1 MRSLDFASGR
11 EPRPKGR
18 GGLHRALQRVI
29 LFYVTMIDRKNSS
42 KRGTTTA
49 KDSREIRIVEFCLG
63 EKHYGIDVMQVREI
77 IRAVMGIVPV
87 SGAHPSISGVINLR
101 GKIIPVI
108 NLARHFDICAEYSIK
123 NSRIIVSEFEHQQV
137 GFWVHHV
144 TRIHR
149 IATSHIDP
157 PSNLMQSKGK
167 YIVGVTKI
175 EDKILFL
182 IDFEKIAFDINPG
195 AAAAD
200 DSVPIVIPRVDFD
213 RSTKKIL
220 IVEDS
225 ALVRKLLARYIRE
238 AGYNI
243 LSVSNG
249 LEAWKLLEDAVKS
262 PAEPIGQQYHLLVTD
277 IEMPHMDGFQ
287 LIKRIRE
294 HALLKMLPCIVFS
307 PDMTGELAK
316 RCREVGADGQI
327 AKNEMERLVS
337 LIDAKV
343 LKQ

>member
-1 MRSLDFASGR
+1 
-11 EPRPKGR
+11 
-18 GGLHRALQRVI
+18 
-29 LFYVTMIDRKNSS
+29 MIDRKNSP
-42 KRGTTTA
+42 KRDTTTV

-108 NLARHFDICAEYSIK
+108 NLARHFDVCAEYSIK
-123 NSRIIVSEFEHQQV
+123 NSRIIVSEFERLQV

-149 IATSHIDP
+149 IAASQIDP

-175 EDKILFL
+175 EGQILFL
-182 IDFEKIAFDINPG
+182 IDFEKVAFDINPSG
-195 AAAAD
+195 AAAEGQTQ
-200 DSVPIVIPRVDFD
+200 ITIPPADFD
-213 RSTKKIL
+213 RSAKKIL

-225 ALVRKLLARYIRE
+225 AFVRKLLARYIRE

-249 LEAWKLLEDAVKS
+249 LEAWKLLEDAVR
-262 PAEPIGQQYHLLVTD
+262 PPGAEPIGQQYHLLVTD
-277 IEMPHMDGFQ
+277 VEMPQMDGLQ
-287 LIKRIRE
+287 LIKKVRE
-294 HALLKMLPCIVFS
+294 HALLKELPCIVFS
-307 PDMTGELAK
+307 PDMTGELSK
-316 RCREVGADGQI
+316 KCREVGADGQI
-327 AKNEMERLVS
+327 AKNEIDRLVP
-337 LIDAKV
+337 LIDDKV